1 MKPDGGLT
9 FLVIEGGPK
18 FAEGPQTQF
27 WGRGSSLFHPKGAA
41 SFSIQAFLKKK
52 AI

>member
-1 MKPDGGLT
+1 MVLDITSTQSYGGLT

-27 WGRGSSLFHPKGAA
+27 
-41 SFSIQAFLKKK
+41 
-52 AI
+52 

>member
-1 MKPDGGLT
+1 MTKVWGGGGGVGGENMKPDGGLT

-27 WGRGSSLFHPKGAA
+27 
-41 SFSIQAFLKKK
+41 
-52 AI
+52 